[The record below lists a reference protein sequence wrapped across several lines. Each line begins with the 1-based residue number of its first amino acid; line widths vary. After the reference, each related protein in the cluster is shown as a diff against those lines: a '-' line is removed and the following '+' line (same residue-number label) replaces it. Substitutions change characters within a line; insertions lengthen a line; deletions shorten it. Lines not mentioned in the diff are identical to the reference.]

1 MRLPVFADLL
11 DARAR
16 IAPHLPRT
24 PLHRYPALD
33 ELLGFAA
40 YVKHENHQPVGVF
53 KVRGGVNLVAS
64 LGPDERRRGVVTA
77 STGNHGQSIAWSARA
92 FGVRAVVCVPA
103 GANPGKVAA
112 IRGFGAEIAEAGAK
126 FEDAVANAEAIAAR
140 DGRRY
145 VHSAN
150 EPLLIAG
157 VGTYALEMLDDHPEL
172 EALVVPVGLGSGA
185 AGTCLVAK
193 TVNPRLRIIAVQAA
207 ASPAVHDS
215 WRSGRIETRPN
226 ETFAEGLATGRAAQW
241 TLAMLRE
248 QVRGGRGARGCVRAS
263 ATRCAAG
270 RSASSSAAGTLPSR
284 ICARR
289 STPSPEPV
297 GRRRPGT
304 PLIRRRFPRDAGTTV
319 APWRRCQRRTPRSRR
334 RKPRRA

>member
-1 MRLPVFADLL
+1 MELPTFIDVLE
-11 DARAR
+11 ARAR
-16 IAPHLPRT
+16 IAPHLQRT

-40 YVKHENHQPVGVF
+40 HVKHENHHPVGVF

-64 LGPDERRRGVVTA
+64 LSPEERRRGVVAA

-92 FGVRAVVCVPA
+92 FGVRAVICVPG

-112 IRGFGAEIAEAGAK
+112 IRGFGAEIAAAGAK

-140 DGRRY
+140 EHLRY

-150 EPLLIAG
+150 ERQLIAG
-157 VGTYALEMLDDHPEL
+157 VGTYALEMLEDQPAL
-172 EALVVPVGLGSGA
+172 EAIVVPVGLGSGA
-185 AGTCLVAK
+185 AGACLAAK
-193 TVNPRLRIIAVQAA
+193 TINPRIRIIAVQAA

-248 QVRGGRGARGCVRAS
+248 HLDDFQLVGEDEIRRGMAWWIE
-263 ATRCAAG
+263 RCHTLAE
-270 RSASSSAAGTLPSR
+270 SAAGAVLAAAYRLRETLRGRKVGLVLSGGNTS
-284 ICARR
+284 IAHLKQALDAAAL
-289 STPSPEPV
+289 SPAADTA
-297 GRRRPGT
+297 GR
-304 PLIRRRFPRDAGTTV
+304 
-319 APWRRCQRRTPRSRR
+319 
-334 RKPRRA
+334 